1 MSLSD
6 PLSVVRILTDILEKL
21 SAKYLIG
28 GSLASSL
35 YGIPRATQDVD
46 VVADIKVTQIETFIE
61 NLRPCFF
68 VDEDM
73 IRKAVKNRETFNIID
88 KEYLFKIDI
97 FMYGADEFSNT
108 EMERRVLFQVP
119 DSAGQGIYLC
129 SPEDIIAHKLYWY
142 KLGNNIS
149 ERQWTDAMNVLKV
162 QDEKLDMKYLNEIC
176 TSRGVSDLFQK
187 LLKES
192 I

>member
-6 PLSVVRILTDILEKL
+6 PLSVVNILTNIFEKL
-21 SAKYLIG
+21 SIKYLIG

-46 VVADIKVTQIETFIE
+46 VVADIRIAQVNTIIE
-61 NLRPCFF
+61 NLKPSFF

-73 IRKAVKNRETFNIID
+73 IKKAVMNRETFNIID
-88 KEYLFKIDI
+88 KEYLFKIDV
-97 FMYGADEFSNT
+97 FMYGADEFSDK

-119 DSAGQGIYLC
+119 DSPDQRIYLC

-142 KLGNNIS
+142 KLGNFIS
-149 ERQWTDAMNVLKV
+149 ERQWNDAANVIKV
-162 QDEKLDMKYLNEIC
+162 QNEKLDFKYLKEIC
-176 TSRGVSDLFQK
+176 IHWDVIDLLEK
-187 LLKES
+187 LIKECK
-192 I
+192 

>member
-6 PLSVVRILTDILEKL
+6 PLSVVGVLTDILEKL
-21 SAKYLIG
+21 SVKYLIG

-46 VVADIKVTQIETFIE
+46 VVADIRVYQVNTIIE
-61 NLRPCFF
+61 NLKPSFF
-68 VDEDM
+68 VDEEM
-73 IRKAVKNRETFNIID
+73 LRKAVATGETFNIID

-97 FMYGADEFSNT
+97 FMYGADEFSEK

-119 DSAGQGIYLC
+119 DSIGQKIYLC

-149 ERQWTDAMNVLKV
+149 ERQWNDAANVLKV
-162 QDEKLDMKYLNEIC
+162 QNEKVDIKYLKENC
-176 TSRGVSDLFQK
+176 AYRGVLDLFEK
-187 LLKES
+187 LLKENK
-192 I
+192 

>member
-6 PLSVVRILTDILEKL
+6 PLSVVNILTNIFEKL
-21 SAKYLIG
+21 SVEYLIG

-46 VVADIKVTQIETFIE
+46 VVADIRVTQVNALIE
-61 NLRPCFF
+61 NLRASFF

-73 IRKAVKNRETFNIID
+73 IQKAVKTRETFNIID
-88 KEYLFKIDI
+88 REYLFKIDI
-97 FMYGADEFSNT
+97 FMCGVDEFSNK

-119 DSAGQGIYLC
+119 DSISQKIYLC

-142 KLGNNIS
+142 KLGNLVS
-149 ERQWTDAMNVLKV
+149 ERQWLDAANVLKV
-162 QDEKLDMKYLNEIC
+162 QNEKLDFRYLKEIC
-176 TSRGVSDLFQK
+176 TSRGVIDLLEK
-187 LLKES
+187 ALKETK
-192 I
+192 